1 MQTKKETLFSTGLF
15 IMLLIVLGKVIAFA
29 KDIVISTYFGTSSD
43 TDAFF
48 IALNITSIL
57 FIAFYST
64 VSLVFLPLYNETKIK
79 YGLQA
84 TNLFSSNIINLYLFI
99 SFIIILLGI
108 YFAPE
113 LVNLINASSNP
124 INIDLTIILLRIMV
138 LSFMFSIF
146 ISFMTAIQLSNEQY
160 LAPHLAPIIN
170 NFIVVIAII
179 VFAPTYGIYVP
190 AIAGV
195 IAWIIQAPLHKWIV
209 RKKFNY
215 IFHLNLKDEN
225 IKKMGF
231 LFFPAFLGIFIDQT
245 NIMVDTILASGLE
258 EGSVSALNYANRLI
272 SFASGIFVM
281 AIMSIMYPMFSK
293 YIINEEQEKLNT
305 SIRTSIR
312 LLLLVMLPI
321 TAIIFIFHHEI
332 VSIVFQRGK
341 FDESATQVTSSV
353 FFFYSIGIIFLGLR
367 ELFNKV
373 FYAQKN
379 TKTPLFISF
388 FAVSINIILSIIL
401 VKYMG
406 VTGLAL
412 ASSISL
418 IIYVILQIIILHKK
432 IGVDFYEGLLLFISK
447 LIIAISISS
456 YIMVTYKKYNYFH
469 NLYLDF
475 FIGSFIG
482 TICFLLLL
490 LLLKN
495 EELYSFKLLFINKIK
510 THTSKKK
517 DI

>member
-1 MQTKKETLFSTGLF
+1 MKKRTLFTTGIF
-15 IMLLIVLGKVIAFA
+15 IMLMIIFGKVIAFG
-29 KDIVISTYFGTSSD
+29 KDIVISAFFGTSSD

-64 VSLVFLPLYNETKIK
+64 VSLVFLPLYNEEKIEH
-79 YGLQA
+79 GFQ
-84 TNLFSSNIINLYLFI
+84 TSNLLSSNIINLYLLI
-99 SFIIILLGI
+99 SFTIMIFGI

-113 LVNLINASSNP
+113 IVNLINSSSNSE
-124 INIDLTIILLRIMV
+124 NISLTISLLRIMI
-138 LSFMFSIF
+138 LSFIFSIF
-146 ISFMTAIQLSNEQY
+146 ISFMTSIQLSNEQY
-160 LAPHLAPIIN
+160 FAPHLVPIIN
-170 NFIVVIAII
+170 NIIVVIAII

-195 IAWIIQAPLHKWIV
+195 IAWMIQAPLHKWIV
-209 RKKFNY
+209 RQNFKY
-215 IFHLNLKDEN
+215 TFHLNLKDES

-245 NIMVDTILASGLE
+245 NIMVDTILASGLQ

-272 SFASGIFVM
+272 SFASGIFIM

-293 YIINEEQEKLNT
+293 YVINSEHAKLNQ
-305 SIRTSIR
+305 SIQTSIR

-321 TAIIFIFHHEI
+321 TAIVFVYNQEI

-341 FDESATQVTSSV
+341 FDKSATQLTSSV
-353 FFFYSIGIIFLGLR
+353 FFFYSMGIIFLGLR

-379 TKTPLFISF
+379 AKIPLFISF
-388 FAVSINIILSIIL
+388 IAVCTNILLSVIL
-401 VKYMG
+401 VKYIG
-406 VTGLAL
+406 VEGLAL

-418 IIYVILQIIILHKK
+418 IVYVWLQVIILKRK
-432 IGVDFYEGLLLFISK
+432 IGKNFYNGIFIFLTKSVIAVSLSLYTMWNYQK
-447 LIIAISISS
+447 L
-456 YIMVTYKKYNYFH
+456 NYF
-469 NLYLDF
+469 NNVYLDF
-475 FIGSFIG
+475 VIGSLLGI
-482 TICFLLLL
+482 ICFLLIL

-495 EELYSFKLLFINKIK
+495 KEICNLKMLALRKINK
-510 THTSKKK
+510 
-517 DI
+517 

>member
-1 MQTKKETLFSTGLF
+1 MMGYKSFLKTSLL
-15 IMLLIVLGKVIAFA
+15 IMLIIFVGKLIAFG
-29 KDIVISTYFGTSSD
+29 KDIVISAFFGAGSN

-79 YGLQA
+79 YGLKA

-99 SFIIILLGI
+99 SFIITLLSI

-113 LVNLINASSNP
+113 LVNLINTSSNST
-124 INIDLTIILLRIMV
+124 NIDLTIILLRIMV

-146 ISFMTAIQLSNEQY
+146 TSFMTAIQLSNNQY
-160 LAPHLAPIIN
+160 LSPHLVPIVN

-179 VFAPTYGIYVP
+179 ILAPKYGIYIP
-190 AIAGV
+190 TIAGV
-195 IAWIIQAPLHKWIV
+195 LAWIIQVPLHKWIV
-209 RKKFNY
+209 RKNFNY
-215 IFHLNLKDEN
+215 IFHLNFKDPS
-225 IKKMGF
+225 IKKMGL
-231 LFFPAFLGIFIDQT
+231 LFIPAFLGIFIDQT
-245 NIMVDTILASGLE
+245 NIMIDTILASGLE

-272 SFASGIFVM
+272 SFASGIFIM

-293 YIINEEQEKLNT
+293 YIINEEEEKLNT

-321 TAIIFIFHHEI
+321 TAIIFVFHHEI
-332 VSIVFQRGK
+332 VSIVFHRGE
-341 FDESATQVTSSV
+341 FDESATQITSSV

-388 FAVSINIILSIIL
+388 IAVSTNIILSVIL
-401 VKYMG
+401 VKKMG

-418 IIYVILQIIILHKK
+418 ILYVLLQLMILKYK
-432 IGVDFYEGLLLFISK
+432 IGKDFYNGIFIFLTK
-447 LIIAISISS
+447 TTIAISISLYVMWS
-456 YIMVTYKKYNYFH
+456 YKTYNYLD

-475 FIGSFIG
+475 LIGSFLGI
-482 TICFLLLL
+482 ICFLLPL

-495 EELYSFKLLFINKIK
+495 EELCNLKILILKKLKIYK
-510 THTSKKK
+510 QKKK

>member
-1 MQTKKETLFSTGLF
+1 MGKRTLFTTGLF
-15 IMLLIVLGKVIAFA
+15 IMLMIIIGKFIAFG
-29 KDIVISTYFGTSSD
+29 KDIIISAFFGTSSD

-64 VSLVFLPLYNETKIK
+64 VSLVFLPLYNEEKIK
-79 YGLQA
+79 HGSQS
-84 TNLFSSNIINLYLFI
+84 TNLFSSNIINLYLII
-99 SFIIILLGI
+99 SLLIMICGI

-113 LVNLINASSNP
+113 IVNLINSSTNFE
-124 INIDLTIILLRIMV
+124 NIELTISLLRIMT
-138 LSFMFSIF
+138 LSFVFSIF
-146 ISFMTAIQLSNEQY
+146 ISFMTSIQLSNEQY
-160 LAPHLAPIIN
+160 LSPHLVPIIN
-170 NFIVVIAII
+170 NFIVVVAI
-179 VFAPTYGIYVP
+179 VAFAPTYGIYVP

-195 IAWIIQAPLHKWIV
+195 LAWMIQAPLHKWIV
-209 RKKFNY
+209 KKNFNY
-215 IFHLNLKDEN
+215 TFHLNLKDES
-225 IKKMGF
+225 IKKMGL

-245 NIMVDTILASGLE
+245 NIMVDTILASGLQ
-258 EGSVSALNYANRLI
+258 EGSVSALNYSNRLI
-272 SFASGIFVM
+272 SFASGIFIM

-293 YIINEEQEKLNT
+293 YIINGEEAKLNQ

-321 TAIIFIFHHEI
+321 TTIVFVYNHEI

-379 TKTPLFISF
+379 AKIPLFISF
-388 FAVSINIILSIIL
+388 IAVSTNILLSVIL
-401 VKYMG
+401 VKSMG
-406 VTGLAL
+406 VEGLAL

-418 IIYVILQIIILHKK
+418 AIYVLIQVIILNHK
-432 IGVDFYEGLLLFISK
+432 IGKDFYNGIFIFLTKS
-447 LIIAISISS
+447 IIAVSLSLYTMWS
-456 YIMVTYKKYNYFH
+456 YKKYSYFN

-475 FIGSFIG
+475 FTGSILG
-482 TICFLLLL
+482 IICFLLLL
-490 LLLKN
+490 LLMKN
-495 EELYSFKLLFINKIK
+495 EEVCNFKTSLLKKIK
-510 THTSKKK
+510 YIT
-517 DI
+517 

>member
-1 MQTKKETLFSTGLF
+1 MEKRTLFTTGLL
-15 IMLLIVLGKVIAFA
+15 IMLLIIFGKVIAFG
-29 KDIVISTYFGTSSD
+29 KDIVISAFFGTSSD

-57 FIAFYST
+57 FIAFYAT
-64 VSLVFLPLYNETKIK
+64 VSLVFLPLYNEEKIK
-79 YGLQA
+79 HGFQA
-84 TNLFSSNIINLYLFI
+84 TNLFSSNIINLYLF
-99 SFIIILLGI
+99 SSLFIMICGI

-113 LVNLINASSNP
+113 IVNLVNSSSNFE
-124 INIDLTIILLRIMV
+124 NIELTISLLRIMT
-138 LSFMFSIF
+138 LSFVFSIF
-146 ISFMTAIQLSNEQY
+146 ISFMTSIQLSNEQY
-160 LAPHLAPIIN
+160 LAPHLVPIIN
-170 NFIVVIAII
+170 NFIVVIAIVI
-179 VFAPTYGIYVP
+179 FSPIYGIYVP

-195 IAWIIQAPLHKWIV
+195 LAWMIQAPLHRWIV

-215 IFHLNLKDEN
+215 TFHLNLKDES
-225 IKKMGF
+225 IKKMSL

-245 NIMVDTILASGLE
+245 NIMVDTILASGLQ
-258 EGSVSALNYANRLI
+258 EGSVSALNYSNRLI
-272 SFASGIFVM
+272 SFASGIFIM

-293 YIINEEQEKLNT
+293 YIINGEEAKLNQ

-321 TAIIFIFHHEI
+321 TAIVFVYNHEI

-379 TKTPLFISF
+379 AKIPLFISF
-388 FAVSINIILSIIL
+388 IAVSTNILLSVIL
-401 VKYMG
+401 VKNMG
-406 VTGLAL
+406 VEGLAL

-418 IIYVILQIIILHKK
+418 AIYVLLQVIILNHK
-432 IGVDFYEGLLLFISK
+432 IGKNFYNGIFIFLTKS
-447 LIIAISISS
+447 IIAVSLSLYTMWS
-456 YIMVTYKKYNYFH
+456 YKKHNYFN

-475 FIGSFIG
+475 FAGSLLGI
-482 TICFLLLL
+482 ICFLLLL

-495 EELYSFKLLFINKIK
+495 EELCSFKILVLKKIK
-510 THTSKKK
+510 NA
-517 DI
+517 

>member
-1 MQTKKETLFSTGLF
+1 MKKETLFTTGLF
-15 IMLLIVLGKVIAFA
+15 IMLFIVLGKFIAFA
-29 KDIVISTYFGTSSD
+29 KDIVISTYFGASTD

-79 YGLQA
+79 HGLQA
-84 TNLFSSNIINLYLFI
+84 TNLFSSNIINIYLLI
-99 SFIIILLGI
+99 SFIIVLLGI

-113 LVNLINASSNP
+113 FVNLINASSNP
-124 INIDLTIILLRIMV
+124 TNIDLTIMLLRIMV
-138 LSFMFSIF
+138 LSFVFSIF
-146 ISFMTAIQLSNEQY
+146 ISFMTSIQLSNEQY
-160 LAPHLAPIIN
+160 ISPHLVPIIN
-170 NFIVVIAII
+170 NLIVVIAIVI
-179 VFAPTYGIYVP
+179 LAPKYGIYVP
-190 AIAGV
+190 AVAGV
-195 IAWIIQAPLHKWIV
+195 VAWIIQAPLHKWIV
-209 RKKFNY
+209 RKNFNY
-215 IFHLNLKDEN
+215 IFHLNLKDES
-225 IKKMGF
+225 IKKMGLLF
-231 LFFPAFLGIFIDQT
+231 LPAFLGIFIDQT
-245 NIMVDTILASGLE
+245 NIMVDTILASGLH

-293 YIINEEQEKLNT
+293 YIVNEEHEKLNN

-321 TAIIFIFHHEI
+321 TAIVFVFHHEI

-341 FDESATQVTSSV
+341 FDESATQITSSV

-388 FAVSINIILSIIL
+388 IAVSTNIILSIIL
-401 VKYMG
+401 VKSMG
-406 VTGLAL
+406 VTGLAF

-418 IIYVILQIIILHKK
+418 ILYVLLQLIILQHT
-432 IGVDFYEGLLLFISK
+432 IGKDFYNGIFIFLTK
-447 LIIAISISS
+447 NTIAVSLSIFV
-456 YIMVTYKKYNYFH
+456 MWEYKEYNYLN

-475 FIGSFIG
+475 FVGALLGIIF
-482 TICFLLLL
+482 FLLPLFF
-490 LLLKN
+490 LKN
-495 EELYSFKLLFINKIK
+495 EELCNLKISL
-510 THTSKKK
+510 SKKLKIYNPQKK
-517 DI
+517 DK